1 MGWVIRLPLESLL
14 KLLRKA
20 SVFLF
25 KCMLAFAAVALVFMV
40 SGMVIFLFDS
50 LLIIHSRTSLSV
62 VPSDLDRGDGFP
74 GF

>member
-40 SGMVIFLFDS
+40 SGMVFSSLMFLF
-50 LLIIHSRTSLSV
+50 RQTSLSV
-62 VPSDLDRGDGFP
+62 APLGAV
-74 GF
+74 